1 MSTWRMYHVHAR
13 GVVDT
18 MDRYVNVPAMPS
30 EPRVVPIPCPFG
42 QTGGVVY
49 VYYIDAP
56 QPALVDT
63 GVAASPQA
71 TIEPALR
78 AAGFALQDVRW
89 ILATHGHW
97 DHIGG
102 AHAARSMAGEGV
114 SLALH
119 LDDADLLASR
129 RAHMVGDGYQ
139 ALRFRYLDDPDALA
153 RQDALIMEN
162 LSGEL
167 RADRE
172 LTGGERISLGGDV
185 NIEVVHTPGHSPGSV
200 SFVLS
205 GLDWAFTGDSVQV
218 CGSVG
223 VPLYVDPAAYGSS
236 QQHLLDDV
244 RPKRLHMGH
253 RFRALDGTVFDSVL
267 DGPSV
272 ERALRDSLAMHERMA
287 AAAARVTSVDLADP
301 HAEALKP
308 AAEAL
313 GLPDRD
319 PAAWPAPF
327 FITLHGHLARTAARA

>member
-1 MSTWRMYHVHAR
+1 MYHVHAR
-13 GVVDT
+13 PAVTVI
-18 MDRYVNVPAMPS
+18 DRYVNVPGMPT

-78 AAGFALQDVRW
+78 AAGVSLKDVRW

-102 AHAARSMAGEGV
+102 AHAARSMAADGV

-119 LDDADLLASR
+119 AADAELLRSR
-129 RAHMVGDGYQ
+129 RAHMVPNGYQ
-139 ALRFRYLDDPDALA
+139 ALRFRYLDDAAALA
-153 RQDALIMEN
+153 RHDALIMET

-167 RADRE
+167 AADRA
-172 LTGGERISLGGDV
+172 LNGGEQISLGGDV
-185 NIEVVHTPGHSPGSV
+185 TIEVIHTPGHSPGSV

-218 CGSVG
+218 CGSPG
-223 VPLYVDPAAYGSS
+223 VPLYVDPVAYAAS
-236 QQHLLDDV
+236 QKLLMEDV
-244 RPKRLHMGH
+244 RPRRLHMGH
-253 RFRALDGTVFDSVL
+253 RFRALDGSVLESVL

-272 ERALRDSLAMHERMA
+272 ERALRDSVAMHERMA
-287 AAAARVTSVDLADP
+287 AAARTVTTLDVGNPRADALA
-301 HAEALKP
+301 P

-313 GLPDRD
+313 GLPAGD
-319 PAAWPAPF
+319 PTAWPPSF
-327 FITLHGHLARTAARA
+327 FTTLHGHLARAAVQRA

>member
-1 MSTWRMYHVHAR
+1 MYHVHAR
-13 GVVDT
+13 GAVDT
-18 MDRYVNVPAMPS
+18 MHRYVNVPAMPT

-63 GVAASPQA
+63 GVAASPEA

-78 AAGFALQDVRW
+78 AAGIALEDVRW

-102 AHAARSMAGEGV
+102 AHAARSRAREGV

-119 LDDADLLASR
+119 AADAELLQSR
-129 RAHMVGDGYQ
+129 RAHMAQGGYQ
-139 ALRFRYLDDPDALA
+139 ALRFQYLDDPAALA
-153 RQDALIMEN
+153 RQDALVMEN

-172 LTGGERISLGGDV
+172 LNGGERISLGGDFS
-185 NIEVVHTPGHSPGSV
+185 IEVVHTPGHSPGSV

-218 CGSVG
+218 CGSAG
-223 VPLYVDPAAYGSS
+223 VPLYVDPAAYGRS
-236 QQHLLDDV
+236 QKHLLEDV
-244 RPKRLHMGH
+244 RPGRLHMGH
-253 RFRALDGTVFDSVL
+253 RFRALDGSVFESVV
-267 DGPSV
+267 DGPAV
-272 ERALRDSLAMHERMA
+272 ERALRDSLAMHDRMA
-287 AAAARVTSVDLADP
+287 AAAARVTNLEVSNPRAD
-301 HAEALKP
+301 ALTP

-313 GLPDRD
+313 GLPASD

-327 FITLHGHLARTAARA
+327 FTTLHGHLARAASRA